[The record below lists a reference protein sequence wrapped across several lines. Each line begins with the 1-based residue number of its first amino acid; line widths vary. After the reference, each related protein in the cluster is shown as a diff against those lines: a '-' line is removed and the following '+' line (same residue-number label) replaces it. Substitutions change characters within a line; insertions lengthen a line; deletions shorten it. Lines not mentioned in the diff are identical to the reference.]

1 MTPACKMSAESVHR
15 FFELCWSQTQ
25 KKHPKNITSVAEVM
39 IHISAVKCRSYATY
53 YQ

>member
-1 MTPACKMSAESVHR
+1 
-15 FFELCWSQTQ
+15 
-25 KKHPKNITSVAEVM
+25 VAEVM